1 MGRVDGVDDPA
12 GLLLGVSIA
21 EFLGEHAV
29 LRISMLNLFAQRPL
43 DSGISLGHERPIRF
57 SVNAK
62 VTPKIPHRDF
72 VGLIGQLHRKRHQL
86 VALAQARILAPP
98 GS

>member
-1 MGRVDGVDDPA
+1 MFN
-12 GLLLGVSIA
+12 LL
-21 EFLGEHAV
+21 
-29 LRISMLNLFAQRPL
+29 AQRPF
-43 DSGISLGHERPIRF
+43 DSGISLGHERAIGFP
-57 SVNAK
+57 VDAK